1 MKHLIVILLS
11 LILLSCHG
19 VNKPKKPEN
28 LLSKSKMIDIIV
40 DIALF
45 TSAKGINKYEIQ
57 EQGIL
62 PEAYIYNKHNV
73 DSLQFAMSNEYYS
86 YDIEVYE
93 FIYQGVHDSLQT
105 LKTEYKRL
113 HDEERQTKKEND
125 SIRKATL
132 LDSVRLSNGMI
143 KKRTM
148 KPVSEMPDSLR

>member
-93 FIYQGVHDSLQT
+93 FIYQDVHDSLQT
-105 LKTEYKRL
+105 LKTVYKRL
-113 HDEERQTKKEND
+113 QDVERQTKKEKD

-148 KPVSEMPDSLR
+148 KPVSEIPDSLR